1 MSVWLTIPSK
11 SPKAQECVD
20 AWRGRGYKVALF
32 RDSGDAP
39 VNCDLVIEDKYPG
52 YAVAVNR
59 LIRDVCAADAE
70 ANWFIAAGDDIL
82 PDQHHTPEKIAAQCE
97 EHFGRMVDVTTCSD
111 REQKFIQCGGPTLG
125 VMQPTGDPWAD
136 AAGRMIDRI
145 AGSPWIGR
153 EFAERSYGGRG
164 PYCELYTHC
173 FLDNEIMDVAKML
186 GIFWQRPDLTHFH
199 QHWTR
204 DRRPMPQYLRDANSQ
219 AHWEKYS
226 RIYFD
231 RKRRG
236 FPGHELRAVEVCA

>member
-11 SPKAQECVD
+11 SPKAQACVD

-32 RDSGDAP
+32 RDAGDAP
-39 VNCDLVIEDKYPG
+39 VDCDLLIEDKYPG

-59 LIRDVCAADAE
+59 LIRDVCAVDAE

-82 PDQHHTPEKIAAQCE
+82 PDQHRTPEEIAAECE
-97 EHFGRMVDVTTCSD
+97 TFFAKTPAN
-111 REQKFIQCGGPTLG
+111 GGLPVGATLG

-136 AAGRMIDRI
+136 AAGKMIERI

-153 EFAERSYGGRG
+153 EFAQRSYGGRG

-236 FPGHELRAVEVCA
+236 FPGHELLAVEVCA